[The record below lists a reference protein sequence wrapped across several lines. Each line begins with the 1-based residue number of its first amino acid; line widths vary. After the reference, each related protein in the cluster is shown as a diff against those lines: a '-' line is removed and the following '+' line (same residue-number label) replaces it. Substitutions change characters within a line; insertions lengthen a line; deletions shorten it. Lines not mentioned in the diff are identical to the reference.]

1 MAKVPPANNIS
12 DFLDRLFSRGAHSRP
27 ERIEIRCALL
37 AGAAGHHINQHL
49 LEAFA
54 DRPKVRARP
63 VNETIALDFIDPGD
77 PGDAGLEPFTQAAL
91 QARAIL
97 DKTKADLLIWG
108 EAAATGT
115 TMVLR
120 FFPATPAEVD
130 RFGYFG
136 LQTELH
142 LPVDFDEALADLLFA
157 ISLAAMT
164 PKTKNKALALGEVSP
179 TATENAMGHLQNL
192 PAGITSRERASIQ
205 LCFGNALAYLAAQR
219 GNPELHQLAIA
230 LYQTALPTLTATG
243 RSTGHAPGQT
253 QEHSFDWALT
263 QLNLAAC
270 LQVMAERD
278 DDLATLEAGMEACE
292 ASLSVFT
299 QSNQDMLW
307 ATAQNRLG
315 FLLYKMDLQT
325 GDTEML
331 KKSLNAFQAALRVF
345 SRTKTPR
352 LWADVMN
359 NFAQAALV
367 LGE

>member
-1 MAKVPPANNIS
+1 
-12 DFLDRLFSRGAHSRP
+12 
-27 ERIEIRCALL
+27 
-37 AGAAGHHINQHL
+37 
-49 LEAFA
+49 
-54 DRPKVRARP
+54 
-63 VNETIALDFIDPGD
+63 
-77 PGDAGLEPFTQAAL
+77 
-91 QARAIL
+91 
-97 DKTKADLLIWG
+97 
-108 EAAATGT
+108 
-115 TMVLR
+115 
-120 FFPATPAEVD
+120 
-130 RFGYFG
+130 
-136 LQTELH
+136 
-142 LPVDFDEALADLLFA
+142 
-157 ISLAAMT
+157 
-164 PKTKNKALALGEVSP
+164 
-179 TATENAMGHLQNL
+179 
-192 PAGITSRERASIQ
+192 
-205 LCFGNALAYLAAQR
+205 
-219 GNPELHQLAIA
+219 
-230 LYQTALPTLTATG
+230 
-243 RSTGHAPGQT
+243 
-253 QEHSFDWALT
+253 
-263 QLNLAAC
+263 